1 LVPRKVQP
9 LQVLAC
15 ILIRLALAECFS
27 VSCGII
33 ALDEPTTNLDMAN
46 SSALAEALRS
56 IIDLRHSV
64 SLETGRAFQLV
75 VITHDES
82 FATQLGAREYCES
95 ITRVSKNMNCH
106 SVLSTEEIE

>member
-1 LVPRKVQP
+1 M
-9 LQVLAC
+9 
-15 ILIRLALAECFS
+15 ALAECFC
-27 VSCGII
+27 VTCGII
-33 ALDEPTTNLDMAN
+33 ALDEPTTNLDIAN

-75 VITHDES
+75 VITHDEA

-95 ITRVSKNMNCH
+95 ITRVSKNEDYH
-106 SVLSTEEIE
+106 SVLSREPIE